1 MAKILDKLTLTVVP
15 FRSLIK
21 SVFIFKIRY
30 TPRRLWNVTKVVVAM
45 AVSRILHRP
54 VVWGVPPI
62 LMLEPTNICNL
73 KCPMCPAVVGKR
85 VLKKGQL
92 SLENFKRVLDELG
105 DYIVQLQLWN
115 QGEPF
120 INRDFLDMIR
130 YAKSKGVM
138 TITSTNGHF
147 IESDEKAEEIVRSG
161 LDQLILSMDGTNQ
174 ESYEKYRIGG
184 NYQLVIENLGRL
196 ARAKQRLNSKRPL
209 IELQFIV
216 FKHNQDEID
225 AIIDLARDYRIDR
238 LSFKTAMVYT
248 PEQADAF
255 LADNQRENLYTV
267 EDGKVKRK
275 QQVPNWCSRLWLN
288 STINWD
294 GTVVPCCFD
303 VDSDYVFGELFENGQ
318 EFKRIWKNKKY
329 MSFRKAV
336 LTNRKAIEMCNNC
349 TEGMP
354 EPYARIIELDDL
366 LKRKTEM
373 G

>member
-1 MAKILDKLTLTVVP
+1 MVKWLDKLTLTVVP
-15 FRSLIK
+15 LRSIIK
-21 SVFIFKIRY
+21 SIFIFKIRY
-30 TPRRLWNVTKVVVAM
+30 TPKRLWNLI
-45 AVSRILHRP
+45 RIIASMQATRLLRRP
-54 VVWGVPPI
+54 VVWGYPPI
-62 LMLEPTNICNL
+62 LMIEPTNICNL

-92 SLENFKRVLDELG
+92 KLENFKKVLDEIG
-105 DYIVQLQLWN
+105 EYVIQLQLWN

-120 INRDFLDMIR
+120 LNKYFLEMIR

-147 IESDEKAEEIVRSG
+147 IESDEKAEEIIRSG

-174 ESYEKYRIGG
+174 ETYEKYRIGG
-184 NYQLVIENLGRL
+184 DYQRVIDNLGRL
-196 ARAKQRLNSKRPL
+196 ARAKQRLKSKRPL

-225 AIIDLARDYRIDR
+225 AIIELAKEYRIDR

-248 PEQADAF
+248 PDQAEMY
-255 LADNQRENLYTV
+255 LAVDQKEKLYAV

-275 QQVPNWCSRLWLN
+275 QRVPNWCKRLWLN
-288 STINWD
+288 STVNWD

-303 VDSDYVFGELFENGQ
+303 VDSDYVFGELFTNGNS
-318 EFKRIWKNKKY
+318 FKRIWKNKKY
-329 MSFRKAV
+329 MAFRRAV
-336 LTNRKAIEMCNNC
+336 LRNRQAIEMCNNC

-354 EPYARIIELDDL
+354 EPYARIIELEDL
-366 LKRKTEM
+366 LKKE
-373 G
+373 